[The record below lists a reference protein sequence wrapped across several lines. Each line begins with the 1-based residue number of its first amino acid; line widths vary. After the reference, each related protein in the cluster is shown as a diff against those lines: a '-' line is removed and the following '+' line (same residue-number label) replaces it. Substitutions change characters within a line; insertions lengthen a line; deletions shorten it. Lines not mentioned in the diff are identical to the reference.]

1 MGQQA
6 TYTPPPV
13 KGYRSLTQAEVDLM
27 NKGKELGQQMQSY
40 VDEVAAHLSLQYA
53 GCIVGENEEPPTRSS
68 PSWRAWRRPSRSAGS
83 QSAAPTCSAASWQ
96 RSGPLRNREH
106 FDFNLTEKR
115 SWEPN

>member
-53 GCIVGENEEPPTRSS
+53 GCIVGENEEPPNEILAELARVAKAEPQRWLSIGRTDLQRGLMATI
-68 PSWRAWRRPSRSAGS
+68 RAIAQPG
-83 QSAAPTCSAASWQ
+83 T
-96 RSGPLRNREH
+96 
-106 FDFNLTEKR
+106 F
-115 SWEPN
+115 